1 MKVTEFKIEN
11 VKKVRT
17 VELDCTGESLTIIG
31 GKNAQGKTSVLDAI
45 VFALGGNKFKPS
57 EYKNT
62 DTVGDPSIVVKFD
75 NGIIVERSGKNGSLK
90 VTDENGQKAGQ
101 ALLNEFVSQFALD
114 LPKFL
119 NSNDKDKAKI
129 LLDVIGVEK
138 ELYEIE
144 QREQTIYNERHAFGI
159 NVDQKKKYAA
169 ELDYY
174 EDMPEIPLQ
183 SKELLNK
190 IKDIMSQNAENR
202 RLHDNLKQISY
213 SCHIKS
219 EEVAELVKKLKSARQ
234 ELAEL
239 ENQLNIAKEVEIP
252 EDKDT
257 DDIQAQID
265 RMEDDNTMIRAN
277 LEKQKAEEDANDG
290 KKKYD
295 LITADLESV
304 RQEKMKLLQN
314 ADLPLPGLSII
325 EGVLAYNGMKWDC
338 LATSE
343 QLKIAVSIVQK
354 LNVKCQFVLMD
365 KLEQMDIDTMNE
377 FGTWLK
383 EQGLQVIATR
393 VSTGDEC
400 SIVIEDGSPIEN
412 TTRKKSVSKPAAK
425 PKVII
430 EDEIEDDCDF

>member
-1 MKVTEFKIEN
+1 MKITEFKIEN

-17 VELDCTGESLTIIG
+17 VQMDCTGESLTVIG

-45 VFALGGNKFKPS
+45 VFALGGNKCKPS

-62 DTVGDPSIVVKFD
+62 DTVGDPAIVIKFD

-101 ALLNEFVSQFALD
+101 ALLNEFISQFALD

-144 QREQTIYNERHAFGI
+144 MREQTIYNERHAFGI
-159 NVDQKKKYAA
+159 SVDQKKKYAA

-174 EDMPEIPLQ
+174 EDMPEKPIE
-183 SKELLNK
+183 SKDLLTK
-190 IKDIMSQNAENR
+190 IQMIMSQNAENR
-202 RLHDNLKQISY
+202 RLKDNLKQISY
-213 SCHIKS
+213 NCHIKN
-219 EEVAELVKKLKSARQ
+219 EEVAESLKKLKLARQ
-234 ELAEL
+234 ELSDL
-239 ENQLNIAKEVEIP
+239 ENELKIAKEVEIP
-252 EDKDT
+252 EDQDT
-257 DDIQAQID
+257 DDIQEEID
-265 RMEDDNTMIRAN
+265 TMEDTNTMIRAN
-277 LEKQKAEEDANDG
+277 LEKQKAEDDAKEG

-295 LITADLESV
+295 LMTEDLESV

-325 EGVLAYNGMKWDC
+325 EGVLAYNCMKWDC

-354 LNVKCQFVLMD
+354 LNSKCQFVLMD
-365 KLEQMDIDTMNE
+365 KLEQMDLDTLTE
-377 FGTWLK
+377 FGAWLK

-400 SIVIEDGSPIEN
+400 SIIIEDGSPIEN
-412 TTRKKSVSKPAAK
+412 TTRKKISPK
-425 PKVII
+425 PKVIEDEI